1 MRSADEIKKL
11 IIDKATTDVRIRAV
25 LLNGSRA
32 NHKVLTDKYQDFDV
46 VFLVNDFD
54 SFISDHN
61 WVNVFGDKIIQQ
73 LPEEMSFGEEEDD
86 KEDKYAFHYLML
98 FQDGNRIDLTLLP
111 LDKIETDFLFDS
123 LTIVWLDKNNV
134 FSNIGKPNDKD
145 YLIKK
150 PTEKEFV
157 DTCNEFWW
165 VCTYVSKGLLRNE
178 LTFAKGMLETVVRP
192 MFMKV
197 IEWNIGTSTNFSVS
211 FGRAGKFMK
220 QYLSSTEYDQIL
232 ATYSDQKI
240 ENNWTSLFLMT
251 ELFGEFAKTVA
262 ENLNFQYS
270 FNEEQNVKQYLRQS
284 FNEQQ

>member
-61 WVNVFGDKIIQQ
+61 LVNVFGEKIIQQ
-73 LPEEMSFGEEEDD
+73 LPEEMSFGEEQDD

-98 FQDGNRIDLTLLP
+98 FKDGNRIDLTLLP

-123 LTIVWLDKNNV
+123 LTIVWLDKNNI

-178 LTFAKGMLETVVRP
+178 LTFAKEMLETVVRP

-220 QYLSSTEYDQIL
+220 QYLSSTEYDHIL

-251 ELFGEFAKTVA
+251 ELFGQFAKTVA
-262 ENLNFQYS
+262 ENLNFEYS

-284 FNEQQ
+284 FNEQ

>member
-61 WVNVFGDKIIQQ
+61 WVNVFGEKIIQQ
-73 LPEEMSFGEEEDD
+73 LPEEMSFGEEQDD

-98 FQDGNRIDLTLLP
+98 FKDGNRIDLTLFS

-150 PTEKEFV
+150 
-157 DTCNEFWW
+157 
-165 VCTYVSKGLLRNE
+165 
-178 LTFAKGMLETVVRP
+178 
-192 MFMKV
+192 
-197 IEWNIGTSTNFSVS
+197 
-211 FGRAGKFMK
+211 
-220 QYLSSTEYDQIL
+220 
-232 ATYSDQKI
+232 
-240 ENNWTSLFLMT
+240 
-251 ELFGEFAKTVA
+251 
-262 ENLNFQYS
+262 
-270 FNEEQNVKQYLRQS
+270 QS
-284 FNEQQ
+284 YPY